1 MGEQIEEEIQQLTQN
16 LDQLTKAANR
26 YHTSGRALETFKDET
41 EGKEMLVPLTS
52 SLYVSGTLG
61 STEKVLLDIGTGYFV
76 EKTPDDGVDYCKRKV
91 NLVKENMDK
100 ILEFIKQR
108 QSQAAQ
114 VNQVFSAKVQ
124 QMQEQQRLAEAQG
137 V

>member
-1 MGEQIEEEIQQLTQN
+1 M
-16 LDQLTKAANR
+16 
-26 YHTSGRALETFKDET
+26 
-41 EGKEMLVPLTS
+41 
-52 SLYVSGTLG
+52 
-61 STEKVLLDIGTGYFV
+61 
-76 EKTPDDGVDYCKRKV
+76 EKTPEDGVDYCKRKV
-91 NLVKENMDK
+91 NLVKANMDK

>member
-1 MGEQIEEEIQQLTQN
+1 M
-16 LDQLTKAANR
+16 
-26 YHTSGRALETFKDET
+26 
-41 EGKEMLVPLTS
+41 
-52 SLYVSGTLG
+52 
-61 STEKVLLDIGTGYFV
+61 
-76 EKTPDDGVDYCKRKV
+76 DYCKRKV

>member
-1 MGEQIEEEIQQLTQN
+1 
-16 LDQLTKAANR
+16 
-26 YHTSGRALETFKDET
+26 
-41 EGKEMLVPLTS
+41 MLP
-52 SLYVSGTLG
+52 
-61 STEKVLLDIGTGYFV
+61 DIGTGYW
-76 EKTPDDGVDYCKRKV
+76 EKTPRTAWTTAEKV

-100 ILEFIKQR
+100 IR
-108 QSQAAQ
+108 VYQAEAKPGCE

>member
-1 MGEQIEEEIQQLTQN
+1 MWGKNSANVTDYTAIAVHGTNPQNLVEKILRSKIYNHAYWKEHCFGLTAETLVDKGMQLTHVGGTYGGN
-16 LDQLTKAANR
+16 RKPTKFMC
-26 YHTSGRALETFKDET
+26 LVLKMLQIQPE
-41 EGKEMLVPLTS
+41 KE
-52 SLYVSGTLG
+52 
-61 STEKVLLDIGTGYFV
+61 I
-76 EKTPDDGVDYCKRKV
+76 
-91 NLVKENMDK
+91 